1 MIEVKVERVGFD
13 LENQQAVIIL
23 KSTQD
28 DRLLPIWVGAI
39 EGNAVAMMLEG
50 IEPPRPMTHDLMKS
64 LLDLCGA
71 AVTMVLID
79 DLRDGTFF
87 AQMTLKIGNETK
99 EIDSRPSDSVAL
111 ALRAKAPIYASE
123 MVLELAGVKPKEPDG
138 PEGQSQSEDQGGGN
152 DPPMH

>member
-1 MIEVKVERVGFD
+1 MIELKVERVGFD

-28 DRLLPIWVGAI
+28 DRLLPIWVGAL
-39 EGNAVAMMLEG
+39 EGNAVAMMVEG
-50 IEPPRPMTHDLMKS
+50 IEPPRPMTHDLLKN

-87 AQMTLKIGNETK
+87 AQITLKVGNETK

-123 MVLELAGVKPKEPDG
+123 MVLELAGVKPKGPEDG
-138 PEGQSQSEDQGGGN
+138 PTEGEGEGEDS
-152 DPPMH
+152 DPQMH